1 MMGNM
6 KHRENEAGL
15 KDTLRTAGLRATKQ
29 RISLLSVLMHA
40 TEPIAVEA
48 ITRSAHGAFDLTTA
62 YRTFDAFVLAG
73 IARRI
78 ELAQGRALY
87 EAATHHHHH
96 AVCTTCG
103 RISDIDACLPKGIDA
118 RVRLASGFASID
130 DHSLEFFGTC
140 TQCAT

>member
-1 MMGNM
+1 M
-6 KHRENEAGL
+6 KAQVAHDDL
-15 KDTLRTAGLRATKQ
+15 VDMLRRVGIRATRQ
-29 RISLLSVLMHA
+29 RVALLTILARAQGPV
-40 TEPIAVEA
+40 AVEE
-48 ITRSAHGAFDLTTA
+48 ITRAGRQAFDLTTA

-87 EAATHHHHH
+87 ELATEHHHH

-103 RISDIDACLPKGIDA
+103 TIADIDACLPRGIDA
-118 RVRLASGFASID
+118 RVKKLSGFASID

-140 TQCAT
+140 TSCAT